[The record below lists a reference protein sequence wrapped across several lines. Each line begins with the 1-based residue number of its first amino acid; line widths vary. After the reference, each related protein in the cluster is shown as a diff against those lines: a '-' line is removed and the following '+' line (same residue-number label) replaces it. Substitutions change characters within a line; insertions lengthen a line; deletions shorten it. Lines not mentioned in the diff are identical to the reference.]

1 MKKVLVI
8 TGSRGEYGYIRPLLV
23 KCKNK
28 KKFGIDCKVL
38 ATNMHLLESHGF
50 SLDEF
55 KKDNIEVKY
64 KVWNTL
70 DGNNN
75 LTMVKSLFIFG
86 LSLVDICSSENFD
99 AILLAGDRGEQLI
112 ASILGFHINIPVI
125 HIQAGER
132 SGHIDGMSRHAI
144 ARFAHIHLAANK
156 DAADR
161 LEKFGEQKK
170 RIKLIGAPQMDEI
183 FSFKYDLKKTFEE
196 LSITINGEFALL
208 VFHPVSEE
216 LKTNFIQFK
225 NCLNFLNKIKNLSL
239 IAIFPNSDSGSEL
252 ISNYLS
258 NFLSDRIFKFRNI
271 SRENY
276 LNLLN
281 SCKFIIGNS
290 SSGIIEAPALKTPAI
305 NIGRRQEGRLRG
317 INVIDCPDGN
327 LEELE
332 NGFKEITSSDFIK
345 KLEKVNSPYGQGDS
359 TDKIID
365 IIKGLEPN
373 SELLTKEVTC

>member
-1 MKKVLVI
+1 
-8 TGSRGEYGYIRPLLV
+8 
-23 KCKNK
+23 
-28 KKFGIDCKVL
+28 
-38 ATNMHLLESHGF
+38 
-50 SLDEF
+50 
-55 KKDNIEVKY
+55 
-64 KVWNTL
+64 
-70 DGNNN
+70 
-75 LTMVKSLFIFG
+75 
-86 LSLVDICSSENFD
+86 
-99 AILLAGDRGEQLI
+99 
-112 ASILGFHINIPVI
+112 
-125 HIQAGER
+125 
-132 SGHIDGMSRHAI
+132 
-144 ARFAHIHLAANK
+144 
-156 DAADR
+156 
-161 LEKFGEQKK
+161 
-170 RIKLIGAPQMDEI
+170 MDEI